1 MLRFQNITKIYK
13 IPEDKIVALLNVNF
27 ELKKGELVSIV
38 GKSGAGKSTLVR
50 LLIREEKP
58 TKGGIFFND
67 VNVCELKGKKLQET
81 RRKIGVVHQDYKL
94 LSDKTVAENLCY
106 IMEVMG
112 VCDETIQRDVKKVLE
127 IVGIENRCSHFP
139 HELSGGEKQRLAIA
153 RALIHRPEII
163 VADEPTGNLDLYNA
177 YEVVS
182 LFKKINEMGTTILLL
197 THDKEVVD
205 SLKRR
210 VITIEQGKIISDDQ
224 KGKFIL

>member
-1 MLRFQNITKIYK
+1 MLKFRNITKIYNT
-13 IPEDKIVALLNVNF
+13 PNNRIVALLNVDF
-27 ELKKGELVSIV
+27 EVKKGEFVSIV

-58 TKGGIFFND
+58 TKGGILFND
-67 VNVCELKGKKLQET
+67 INICELKGKKLQEA

-127 IVGIENRCSHFP
+127 LVGIENRCSHFP

-210 VITIEQGKIISDDQ
+210 VITIEQGKVVSDDP